1 LTLGKSKLLLVY
13 CGAISRSIP
22 KNGLERTDC
31 CRMKGLSSRLFS
43 GTLRNSPTCSVR
55 WDERRAIA
63 NRIPYESRLISK
75 SALKSPSFT
84 KICGSTTVEIGAN
97 TGGVGRKMTLT
108 AIAASRHWLTTTC
121 IGGASRGLS
130 ASLSRGCCKTPI
142 IQIRSAGPVI
152 LRRKG
157 LDGVDLS
164 CRLDR
169 QPSKA
174 RSVSVARKSL
184 DRVDQCCRQVKAQ
197 SKTRDSR
204 GPARARWNSML
215 LKSETVGTSDAG
227 SVPRSKH
234 WPEPTTGDR

>member
-22 KNGLERTDC
+22 KNGLERTGC
-31 CRMKGLSSRLFS
+31 CRMKGLSSPAFFGNPRK
-43 GTLRNSPTCSVR
+43 NSPTCSVR

-63 NRIPYESRLISK
+63 NRMPYESRLISK

-84 KICGSTTVEIGAN
+84 KIWGSTAGEIGAN

-108 AIAASRHWLTTTC
+108 TIAASRHWLTTTC
-121 IGGASRGLS
+121 IRGASRG
-130 ASLSRGCCKTPI
+130 
-142 IQIRSAGPVI
+142 
-152 LRRKG
+152 
-157 LDGVDLS
+157 
-164 CRLDR
+164 
-169 QPSKA
+169 
-174 RSVSVARKSL
+174 
-184 DRVDQCCRQVKAQ
+184 
-197 SKTRDSR
+197 

>member
-55 WDERRAIA
+55 WDERRAIG
-63 NRIPYESRLISK
+63 NRMPYESRLISK

-84 KICGSTTVEIGAN
+84 KICGSTAVEIGAN
-97 TGGVGRKMTLT
+97 TDGVGRKMTLT
-108 AIAASRHWLTTTC
+108 AIAPSRHWLTTTC

-174 RSVSVARKSL
+174 RSVSGR
-184 DRVDQCCRQVKAQ
+184 
-197 SKTRDSR
+197 
-204 GPARARWNSML
+204 P
-215 LKSETVGTSDAG
+215 
-227 SVPRSKH
+227 
-234 WPEPTTGDR
+234 

>member
-1 LTLGKSKLLLVY
+1 MGEHRRRNRCEYWWRGSKDDADRDCRESSLVH
-13 CGAISRSIP
+13 
-22 KNGLERTDC
+22 ND
-31 CRMKGLSSRLFS
+31 MH
-43 GTLRNSPTCSVR
+43 
-55 WDERRAIA
+55 RRRFAG
-63 NRIPYESRLISK
+63 P
-75 SALKSPSFT
+75 
-84 KICGSTTVEIGAN
+84 
-97 TGGVGRKMTLT
+97 
-108 AIAASRHWLTTTC
+108 
-121 IGGASRGLS
+121 LS

-142 IQIRSAGPVI
+142 IQIRSVGPVI

-174 RSVSVARKSL
+174 RSVSVAHESL
-184 DRVDQCCRQVKAQ
+184 DWVDQCCRRLKAQ

-215 LKSETVGTSDAG
+215 LKSEPVGTSDAV